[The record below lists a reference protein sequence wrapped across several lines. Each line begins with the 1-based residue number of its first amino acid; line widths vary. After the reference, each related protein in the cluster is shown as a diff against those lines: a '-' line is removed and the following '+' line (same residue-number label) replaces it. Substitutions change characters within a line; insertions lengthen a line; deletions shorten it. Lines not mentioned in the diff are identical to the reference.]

1 MCGLRGVRDCVSN
14 GSPSFEV
21 IRSYSSAR
29 LAPGYRAWLPID
41 LPRPGFCDG
50 TLTVD
55 LELEQVRAIVRDLDS
70 ALDPVGFARLHGG
83 VSDVYRIDFAGAE
96 NPLVLKIYA
105 DEPAWI
111 VAKEALVAGWIG
123 ERAGIPTPRWLRVVE
138 RRTCIPFRFALTT
151 WLPGVT
157 VRSLI
162 GVPGIDA
169 AYRQMGE
176 LLRRLHAIPMTA
188 YGYIVADGIRR
199 PQPTNDEYMR
209 SAFNQ
214 VFRQFREQGGEET
227 LTRRLEGA
235 AQSRFDLLQ
244 YSAGPVFCHDDLQQ
258 GNVLAEHGRNGS
270 LQLTGLIDFGNA
282 RAADALF
289 DLAKALFCCA
299 HEDPRSRQPVL
310 AGYGEIN
317 HPDPEEALWLY
328 TLFHRVVMWCGLT
341 RSGDTSDGPAGL
353 LRDLDEMSR

>member
-1 MCGLRGVRDCVSN
+1 M
-14 GSPSFEV
+14 
-21 IRSYSSAR
+21 AR
-29 LAPGYRAWLPID
+29 
-41 LPRPGFCDG
+41 
-50 TLTVD
+50 LTVD

-70 ALDPVGFARLHGG
+70 TLDPVGFARLHG
-83 VSDVYRIDFAGAE
+83 IDLAGAE
-96 NPLVLKIYA
+96 SPLILKIYG

-123 ERAGIPTPRWLRVVE
+123 ERAGIPIPRWLRVDE

-162 GVPGIDA
+162 GALGIDA
-169 AYRQMGE
+169 AYRQMGA

-188 YGYIVADGIRR
+188 YGYIVANGIWR
-199 PQPTNDEYMR
+199 PLPTNDEYMR
-209 SAFNQ
+209 SAFDQ
-214 VFRQFREQGGEET
+214 AFRQFREQGGEET
-227 LTRRLEGA
+227 LTRRLEENV
-235 AQSRFDLLQ
+235 QSRFHLLQ
-244 YSAGPVFCHDDLQQ
+244 YSKGPVFCHDDLQQ
-258 GNVLAEHGRNGS
+258 GNVLAEYGRNGS

-282 RAADALF
+282 RAGDALF
-289 DLAKALFCCA
+289 DLAKALFCCT
-299 HEDPRSRQPVL
+299 HEDPGSRKTLL

-328 TLFHRVVMWCGLT
+328 TLFHRVVMWCHLT
-341 RSGDTSDGPAGL
+341 RRGDGPAGL

>member
-1 MCGLRGVRDCVSN
+1 M
-14 GSPSFEV
+14 
-21 IRSYSSAR
+21 AR
-29 LAPGYRAWLPID
+29 
-41 LPRPGFCDG
+41 
-50 TLTVD
+50 LTVD

-70 ALDPVGFARLHGG
+70 TLDPVGFARLHGG
-83 VSDVYRIDFAGAE
+83 VSDVYRIDLAGAE
-96 NPLVLKIYA
+96 KPLVLKIYG

-123 ERAGIPTPRWLRVVE
+123 QRAGIPIPRWLRVDE

-151 WLPGVT
+151 WLPGAP
-157 VRSLI
+157 VRSLT

-188 YGYIVADGIRR
+188 YGYIVGDGIRR

-214 VFRQFREQGGEET
+214 AFRQFREQTGEEA
-227 LTRRLEGA
+227 LTRRLEEK

-244 YSAGPVFCHDDLQQ
+244 HSAGPVLCHDDLQQ
-258 GNVLAEHGRNGS
+258 GNVLAEYGTNGS

-282 RAADALF
+282 RAGDALF
-289 DLAKALFCCA
+289 DLAKALLCCA
-299 HEDPRSRQPVL
+299 HGIPAAGNLFLPDMDRSTIR
-310 AGYGEIN
+310 
-317 HPDPEEALWLY
+317 
-328 TLFHRVVMWCGLT
+328 TRRR
-341 RSGDTSDGPAGL
+341 RSGSIPCFIGSSCGAA
-353 LRDLDEMSR
+353 

>member
-1 MCGLRGVRDCVSN
+1 M
-14 GSPSFEV
+14 
-21 IRSYSSAR
+21 AR
-29 LAPGYRAWLPID
+29 
-41 LPRPGFCDG
+41 
-50 TLTVD
+50 LTVD
-55 LELEQVRAIVRDLDS
+55 LELEQVRAIVRDFDR
-70 ALDPVGFARLHGG
+70 ALDPVGFARLPGG
-83 VSDVYRIDFAGAE
+83 MGGDVYRVDLAGAE
-96 NPLVLKIYA
+96 NPLVLKIYG

-123 ERAGIPTPRWLRVVE
+123 EQAGLPIPRWLRVDE

-162 GVPGIDA
+162 GAPGIDA
-169 AYRQMGE
+169 AYWRMGA

-188 YGYIVADGIRR
+188 YGYIVADGISR

-214 VFRQFREQGGEET
+214 AFRQFREQGGEET
-227 LTRRLEGA
+227 LTRRLEENV
-235 AQSRFDLLQ
+235 QKRFDLLK
-244 YSAGPVFCHDDLQQ
+244 YSAGPVFCHDDFQQ
-258 GNVLAEHGRNGS
+258 GNVLAEYARNGS

-282 RAADALF
+282 RAGDALF

-299 HEDPRSRQPVL
+299 HEDSRSREPLL

-317 HPDPEEALWLY
+317 HPDPEGALWLY
-328 TLFHRVVMWCGLT
+328 TLFHRVIMWGGLT
-341 RSGDTSDGPAGL
+341 RRGDTSDGPAGL

>member
-1 MCGLRGVRDCVSN
+1 M
-14 GSPSFEV
+14 
-21 IRSYSSAR
+21 AR
-29 LAPGYRAWLPID
+29 
-41 LPRPGFCDG
+41 
-50 TLTVD
+50 LTVD

-70 ALDPVGFARLHGG
+70 TLEPVGFARLHGG
-83 VSDVYRIDFAGAE
+83 TYDVYRIDLAGAE
-96 NPLVLKIYA
+96 APLVLKIYE
-105 DEPAWI
+105 DETVWI
-111 VAKEALVAGWIG
+111 VAKEALLAGWIG
-123 ERAGIPTPRWLRVVE
+123 ERAGIPIPRWLRVDE

-162 GVPGIDA
+162 GVPGVDA

-209 SAFNQ
+209 SAFDQ
-214 VFRQFREQGGEET
+214 AFRQFRDQAGDET
-227 LTRRLEGA
+227 LTRRLEER

-258 GNVLAEHGRNGS
+258 GNVLAGHDTNGS

-282 RAADALF
+282 RAGDALF
-289 DLAKALFCCA
+289 DLAKALFCCT
-299 HEDPRSRQPVL
+299 HEDPSSREAIL
-310 AGYGEIN
+310 AGYGAIN
-317 HPDPEEALWLY
+317 HPDPEQALWLY

-341 RSGDTSDGPAGL
+341 RRGDTSDGAAGL

>member
-1 MCGLRGVRDCVSN
+1 M
-14 GSPSFEV
+14 
-21 IRSYSSAR
+21 AR
-29 LAPGYRAWLPID
+29 L
-41 LPRPGFCDG
+41 
-50 TLTVD
+50 TVA

-70 ALDPVGFARLHGG
+70 TLDPVGFARLHGSSG
-83 VSDVYRIDFAGAE
+83 VSDVYRIDLAGAE
-96 NPLVLKIYA
+96 NPLVLKIYG

-123 ERAGIPTPRWLRVVE
+123 ERAGIPIPRWLRVDE
-138 RRTCIPFRFALTT
+138 RRTCIPYRFALTT

-214 VFRQFREQGGEET
+214 AFRQFRDQGGEET
-227 LTRRLEGA
+227 LTRRLEEN
-235 AQSRFDLLQ
+235 AQSRFHLLQ
-244 YSAGPVFCHDDLQQ
+244 YRAGPVFCHDDLQQ
-258 GNVLAEHGRNGS
+258 GNVLAEYDTNGS

-282 RAADALF
+282 RAGDALF
-289 DLAKALFCCA
+289 DLAKALLCCT
-299 HEDPRSRQPVL
+299 HEDSHSREPLL
-310 AGYGEIN
+310 AGYGAIN
-317 HPDPEEALWLY
+317 HPDPAEALWLY
-328 TLFHRVVMWCGLT
+328 TLYHRVVMWCHLGAA
-341 RSGDTSDGPAGL
+341 DL
-353 LRDLDEMSR
+353 LRDLNEMGR

>member
-1 MCGLRGVRDCVSN
+1 M
-14 GSPSFEV
+14 
-21 IRSYSSAR
+21 AR
-29 LAPGYRAWLPID
+29 
-41 LPRPGFCDG
+41 
-50 TLTVD
+50 LTVD
-55 LELEQVRAIVRDLDS
+55 LELEQVRAIVRDFDS
-70 ALDPVGFARLHGG
+70 TLDPVGFTRLYGG
-83 VSDVYRIDFAGAE
+83 VSDVYRIDLAGAE
-96 NPLVLKIYA
+96 NPLILKIYG

-123 ERAGIPTPRWLRVVE
+123 ERAGIPIPRWLRVDE
-138 RRTCIPFRFALTT
+138 RRTCIPSRFALTT

-162 GVPGIDA
+162 GALGIDA
-169 AYRQMGE
+169 AYRQMGA

-188 YGYIVADGIRR
+188 YGYIVADGIWR

-209 SAFNQ
+209 SAFDQ
-214 VFRQFREQGGEET
+214 AFRQFREQGGEET
-227 LTRRLEGA
+227 LTRRLEENV
-235 AQSRFDLLQ
+235 QSRFRLLQ
-244 YSAGPVFCHDDLQQ
+244 YSEGPVFCHDDLQQ
-258 GNVLAEHGRNGS
+258 GNVLAEYGRNGS

-289 DLAKALFCCA
+289 DLAKALFCYT
-299 HEDPRSRQPVL
+299 HEDPRSRKTLL

-317 HPDPEEALWLY
+317 HPYPEEALWLY

-341 RSGDTSDGPAGL
+341 RRGDTSDGPAGL

>member
-1 MCGLRGVRDCVSN
+1 M
-14 GSPSFEV
+14 
-21 IRSYSSAR
+21 AR
-29 LAPGYRAWLPID
+29 
-41 LPRPGFCDG
+41 
-50 TLTVD
+50 LTVD

-70 ALDPVGFARLHGG
+70 TFDPVGFARLRGG
-83 VSDVYRIDFAGAE
+83 ISDVYRVDLAGDE
-96 NPLVLKIYA
+96 KPLVLKIYG

-123 ERAGIPTPRWLRVVE
+123 ERAGIPIPHWLRVDE
-138 RRTCIPFRFALTT
+138 RRTCIPFRFTLTT

-214 VFRQFREQGGEET
+214 AFRQFREQAGEET
-227 LTRRLEGA
+227 LTRGRKSAVALRPSAVQRGTRLM
-235 AQSRFDLLQ
+235 
-244 YSAGPVFCHDDLQQ
+244 P
-258 GNVLAEHGRNGS
+258 
-270 LQLTGLIDFGNA
+270 
-282 RAADALF
+282 
-289 DLAKALFCCA
+289 
-299 HEDPRSRQPVL
+299 
-310 AGYGEIN
+310 
-317 HPDPEEALWLY
+317 
-328 TLFHRVVMWCGLT
+328 
-341 RSGDTSDGPAGL
+341 
-353 LRDLDEMSR
+353 

>member
-1 MCGLRGVRDCVSN
+1 M
-14 GSPSFEV
+14 
-21 IRSYSSAR
+21 AR
-29 LAPGYRAWLPID
+29 
-41 LPRPGFCDG
+41 
-50 TLTVD
+50 LTVD
-55 LELEQVRAIVRDLDS
+55 LELEQVRAIVRDLDRT
-70 ALDPVGFARLHGG
+70 LDPVGFARLHGG
-83 VSDVYRIDFAGAE
+83 VSDVYRIELAGDE
-96 NPLVLKIYA
+96 KPLVLKVYG

-123 ERAGIPTPRWLRVVE
+123 ERAGIPIPRWLRVDE

-214 VFRQFREQGGEET
+214 AFWQFREQAGEET
-227 LTRRLEGA
+227 LTRRLEEK

-244 YSAGPVFCHDDLQQ
+244 YSAGPVLCHDDLQQ
-258 GNVLAEHGRNGS
+258 GNLLAEYGTNGS

-282 RAADALF
+282 RAGDALF

-299 HEDPRSRQPVL
+299 HEDPRSREPVL

-341 RSGDTSDGPAGL
+341 RRGDTSDGPAGL